1 MPSYV
6 TDANL
11 NSYQLAF
18 CGAVAGVV
26 SRFVVAPL
34 DVVKIRMQL
43 QNHRTDFSF
52 RNVGLHSETSIDN
65 HPIKYSGVLRSLK
78 TILKEE
84 GIKGWYK
91 GNIPAEYLYLSYS
104 AIEFWTYKELESWI
118 DIEDKEQKMPRVM
131 KTFVS
136 GMVAGS
142 VATTATYPFDLLRT
156 RFAVQGRT
164 RLYTGVFQAM
174 RSIYAM
180 EGIQGFYPGIR
191 PALIQIMPY
200 MGLLFATYDGLA
212 MAFKKMRDE
221 GLVSTQ
227 YKATHDMLS
236 GALSGII
243 SKTAVYP
250 IDVVR
255 KRLQVQGPYLTNY
268 VIQPTKYSS
277 ASWSQ
282 CMKLI
287 AKQEGFKSLYKGLVP
302 SLVKIAPA
310 NAVTFLVFEET
321 KKLLVS
327 L

>member
-6 TDANL
+6 TNANL

-18 CGAVAGVV
+18 CGAVAGVM

-34 DVVKIRMQL
+34 DVVKIGMQL
-43 QNHRTDFSF
+43 QNHRTGFGFGSTP
-52 RNVGLHSETSIDN
+52 HA
-65 HPIKYSGVLRSLK
+65 PIKYTGVLHSLQ
-78 TILKEE
+78 TIFKEE
-84 GIKGWYK
+84 GIRGWYK
-91 GNIPAEYLYLSYS
+91 GNVPAEYLYLSYS
-104 AIEFWTYKELESWI
+104 AIEFWTYKELEMWI
-118 DIEDKEQKMPRVM
+118 DSMDTEQKVPRVT

-142 VATTATYPFDLLRT
+142 VATTLTYPFDLLRT
-156 RFAVQGRT
+156 RFAVQGET
-164 RLYTGVFQAM
+164 KHYTGIFQAM
-174 RSIYAM
+174 KTIYGA
-180 EGIQGFYPGIR
+180 EGMHGFYPGIR
-191 PALIQIMPY
+191 PALVQIMPY
-200 MGLLFATYDGLA
+200 MGLLFASYDGLA

-221 GLVSTQ
+221 NIVSPH

-236 GALSGII
+236 GALSGIF

-268 VIQPTKYSS
+268 VIQSTKYQSD
-277 ASWSQ
+277 SWWQ

-287 AKQEGFKSLYKGLVP
+287 AKQEGVKSLYKGLIP
-302 SLVKIAPA
+302 SLIKVAPA

-321 KKLLVS
+321 KKFLVA

>member
-52 RNVGLHSETSIDN
+52 GSGGTISKHHTTV
-65 HPIKYSGVLRSLK
+65 KYSGVLRSLK
-78 TILKEE
+78 TILREE
-84 GIKGWYK
+84 GVKGWYK
-91 GNIPAEYLYLSYS
+91 GNVPAEYLYLSYS
-104 AIEFWTYKELESWI
+104 AIEFWTYKELETLMDKI
-118 DIEDKEQKMPRVM
+118 DTEEKGPRVV

-136 GMVAGS
+136 GMIAGS
-142 VATTATYPFDLLRT
+142 VATTLTYPFDLLRT
-156 RFAVQGRT
+156 RFAVQGHT
-164 RLYTGVFQAM
+164 RHYTGIFQAM

-180 EGIQGFYPGIR
+180 EGVSGFYPGIR
-191 PALIQIMPY
+191 PAVIQIMPY
-200 MGLLFATYDGLA
+200 MGLLFASYDGFA
-212 MAFKKMRDE
+212 MAFKKLRDE
-221 GLVSTQ
+221 GIVSSQ
-227 YKATHDMLS
+227 YKPTHDMLS
-236 GALSGII
+236 GAISGIF

-268 VIQPTKYSS
+268 VIQSTKYQSE
-277 ASWSQ
+277 SWWQ
-282 CMKLI
+282 CMKSI
-287 AKQEGFKSLYKGLVP
+287 ANQEGLRSLYKGLIP
-302 SLVKIAPA
+302 SLIKVAPA

-321 KKLLVS
+321 KKLLVVA

>member
-18 CGAVAGVV
+18 CGAVAGVM

-43 QNHRTDFSF
+43 QNHRTGFGFGSTP
-52 RNVGLHSETSIDN
+52 HA
-65 HPIKYSGVLRSLK
+65 PIKYTGVLHSLK
-78 TILKEE
+78 TIFKEE
-84 GIKGWYK
+84 GIRGWYK
-91 GNIPAEYLYLSYS
+91 GNVPAEYLYLSYS
-104 AIEFWTYKELESWI
+104 AIEFWTYKELETLI
-118 DIEDKEQKMPRVM
+118 DGMDPEQKVPRVT

-142 VATTATYPFDLLRT
+142 VATTLTYPFDLLRT
-156 RFAVQGRT
+156 RFAVQGDT
-164 RLYTGVFQAM
+164 KHYTGIYQAM
-174 RSIYAM
+174 KSIYTS
-180 EGIQGFYPGIR
+180 EGMPGFYPGIR
-191 PALIQIMPY
+191 PALVQIMPY
-200 MGLLFATYDGLA
+200 MGLLFAT
-212 MAFKKMRDE
+212 
-221 GLVSTQ
+221 
-227 YKATHDMLS
+227 THDMLS
-236 GALSGII
+236 GALSGIF

-268 VIQPTKYSS
+268 VIQSTKYQSD
-277 ASWSQ
+277 SWWQ
-282 CMKLI
+282 CMKL
-287 AKQEGFKSLYKGLVP
+287 SLYKGLIP
-302 SLVKIAPA
+302 SLIKVAPA

-321 KKLLVS
+321 KKILVA